1 MFQFTQLP
9 PLALYIH
16 FPWCVQKCPYC
27 DFNSHKLDGV
37 LEENRYIDALIQD
50 LEQELP
56 RIWGRTIH
64 TIFMGGG
71 TPSLFSPQSLDRLI
85 SAIRARLP
93 LSADA
98 EITMEANPGTI
109 EAERFYEYF
118 DIGINRLSIGIQSFH
133 DDQLTALGRIH
144 DRKQAIKAVETAHAA
159 GFSNF
164 NLDLMFSLPGQNR
177 KSALEDVQTAIDLE
191 PAHISYYQLTLEPNT
206 LFYKFPPTLPDDD
219 TAWDIQDAAQSILAS
234 AGYTQYEV
242 SAYAKNNHRCRHN
255 LNYWSFGDYLGIG
268 AGAHDKISDA
278 QQQSI
283 TRQWKQKHPQ
293 RYLETITTDERIAGS
308 RTLGTSETVFEFM
321 MNALRL
327 CDGIETPLFSRH
339 TGLPLILAEPGLR
352 KAQQQQWLNWDS
364 HYITPTR
371 NGQQFLND
379 VLEVFL
385 PHD

>member
-1 MFQFTQLP
+1 MFQFTRLP

-27 DFNSHKLDGV
+27 DFNSHQLNAT
-37 LEENRYIDALIQD
+37 LEEDQYIDALILD

-56 RIWGRTIH
+56 RIWGRTIQ

-71 TPSLFSPQSLDRLI
+71 TPSLFSPESLDRLI
-85 SAIRARLP
+85 SAIRARLM

-118 DIGINRLSIGIQSFH
+118 DIGINRLSIGVQSFH
-133 DDQLTALGRIH
+133 DDQLAALGRIH
-144 DRKQAIKAVETAHAA
+144 DRKQAIKAIETAHAA

-242 SAYAKNNHRCRHN
+242 SAYAKNNQRSRHN
-255 LNYWSFGDYLGIG
+255 LNYWTFGDYLGIG

-283 TRQWKQKHPQ
+283 TRQWKQKHPE
-293 RYLETITTDERIAGS
+293 RYLDTITTDARIAGS
-308 RTLGTSETVFEFM
+308 RILDTKETVFEFM
-321 MNALRL
+321 MNVLRL
-327 CDGIETPLFSRH
+327 SEGIETELFSRH
-339 TGLPLILAEPGLR
+339 TGLPLILAEPGLK
-352 KAQQQQWLNWDS
+352 KAQKQQWLNWDN
-364 HYITPTR
+364 HNITPTR
-371 NGQQFLND
+371 HGQQFLND